1 MRAAVIGMMLLY
13 EPAVRCDY
21 LRFRAW
27 PSEFKTIECCLEF
40 ISGLVILLRL
50 PLLFPVWILSGQ
62 KSIKELQGLIVGP
75 VPLAVEV
82 GPRVLRQTI
91 SRPRRNL

>member
-62 KSIKELQGLIVGP
+62 KSIKELQGLIVD
-75 VPLAVEV
+75 
-82 GPRVLRQTI
+82 
-91 SRPRRNL
+91 